1 MYVDCRT
8 TGYCLEPMDKA
19 SGQLA
24 SVEGSSLASVDE
36 TTGLVTL
43 QGLPITGQEG
53 EKPTVDSVFNT
64 QTTVRAVS
72 LTLSSLVPSTIPADT
87 IQTPT
92 AVEVKLTFSVKKSG
106 DTVFSPVTEING
118 QPKVCT

>member
-19 SGQLA
+19 TGQLA

-43 QGLPITGQEG
+43 QGLPNTGQEG
-53 EKPTVDSVFNT
+53 EKPTVDSVFSR

-72 LTLSSLVPSTIPADT
+72 LTLSSFVPSTIPAET
-87 IQTPT
+87 VETPT
-92 AVEVKLTFSVKKSG
+92 SVQVKLTFSVKKSG
-106 DTVFSPVTEING
+106 DTVFSPVKDVNG
-118 QPKVCT
+118 DPKVCT